1 MPLSSDEVQRD
12 LTPMR
17 RRAMLENIETLPPG
31 GDGNLLLDLAHG
43 ETLTAVSALIVTVNE
58 ENGMA
63 RPRIKHKTWVVVADG
78 GRALVMRND
87 GDATSPRLTVLRKYG
102 DHIPPTRE
110 QGSDK
115 PGRTNASVGVNRSA
129 MEQTD
134 WHRQAEDSLMREV
147 ASDLLADLRRQEF
160 SKLILAAAP
169 IALGTLRRAMSD
181 ELKAAILAEVDKDL
195 TKMPVPEIGAALA
208 KALEA
213 A

>member
-1 MPLSSDEVQRD
+1 MKHRD
-12 LTPMR
+12 
-17 RRAMLENIETLPPG
+17 ALET
-31 GDGNLLLDLAHG
+31 
-43 ETLTAVSALIVTVNE
+43 VTVVEFGGYAAGPAIGKYLANF
-58 ENGMA
+58 GA
-63 RPRIKHKTWVVVADG
+63 RVIHVESLGRPDG
-78 GRALVMRND
+78 F
-87 GDATSPRLTVLRKYG
+87 RLQY
-102 DHIPPTRE
+102 PPYKDDR
-110 QGSDK
+110 
-115 PGRTNASVGVNRSA
+115 VGVNRSA